1 MERLFPKFQAESFD
15 DEMLETVTF
24 WADDEI
30 NDLLG
35 EMTKA
40 GVLGIAQR
48 FIVKKGLARRR
59 ATGGV

>member
-15 DEMLETVTF
+15 DEMLQTVAS
-24 WADDEI
+24 WEDSEI

-35 EMTKA
+35 DLTQA

-48 FIVKKGLARRR
+48 FIVKKGLARLR
-59 ATGGV
+59 AGI